1 MSPPIQAKRRI
12 ILIYKDYIGKAIFD
26 KENNVFSGKIINTRT
41 VITFQCD
48 SVVVLDAE
56 IKASVDDYLKWC
68 K

>member
-12 ILIYKDYIGKAIFD
+12 ILIYKDYIGKSIFD